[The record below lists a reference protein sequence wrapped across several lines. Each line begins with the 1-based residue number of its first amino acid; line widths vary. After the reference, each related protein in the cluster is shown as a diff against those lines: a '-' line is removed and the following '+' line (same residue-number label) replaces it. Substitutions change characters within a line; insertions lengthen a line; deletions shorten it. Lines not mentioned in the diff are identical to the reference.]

1 MMTWTEGMVRANDI
15 DVHYYRTGEGSR
27 KPAVVFLHGVTD
39 SGRCWSRMAHDLEDT
54 YDCVMLDARGHG
66 RSSGI
71 EQGFSLALLAEDV
84 VGAIDVMSA
93 MGVMG
98 VLGIEKPVLYG
109 HSMGA
114 LTAIQVAGSNV
125 DLLRGVILEDPPL
138 TDGDSERE
146 RRGPDSWQWIIDL
159 KALSHEQLV
168 EKARELNPGWAEEE
182 LGPWVES
189 KEQFRVEVLQHIEQ
203 IVDIDWRALI
213 ARITVP
219 TLLIT
224 GDVERG
230 VAVSLKAGEEFL
242 ETAAY
247 GEVVRER
254 GAGHNV
260 HRDRYQEVLRA
271 VRDFCMRVS
280 D

>member
-1 MMTWTEGMVRANDI
+1 MTLTEGLVHANGI
-15 DVHYYRTGEGSR
+15 DVHYHRTGEGSGR
-27 KPAVVFLHGVTD
+27 PVLVFLHGVTD
-39 SGRCWSRMAHDLEDT
+39 SGRCWSRMAGDLESV

-84 VGAIDVMSA
+84 VGVIGA
-93 MGVMG
+93 
-98 VLGIEKPVLYG
+98 LGIEKPVLYG

-114 LTAIQVAGSNV
+114 LTAIQVAGSNAE
-125 DLLRGVILEDPPL
+125 LLRGVILEDPPL
-138 TDGDSERE
+138 IDGERE

-159 KALSHEQLV
+159 KALPHERLV
-168 EKARELNPGWAEEE
+168 ERARELNPGWAEEE

-203 IVDIDWRALI
+203 IVNMDWRAMV

-230 VAVSLKAGEEFL
+230 VAVSLKAAEEFL

-247 GEVVRER
+247 GEVVREQ

-260 HRDRYQEVLRA
+260 HRDRYQDVLRV